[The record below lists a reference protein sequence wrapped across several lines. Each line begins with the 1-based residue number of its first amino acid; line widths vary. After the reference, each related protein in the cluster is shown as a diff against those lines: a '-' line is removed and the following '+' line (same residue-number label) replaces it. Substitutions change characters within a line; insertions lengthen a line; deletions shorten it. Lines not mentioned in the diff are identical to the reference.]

1 MSNLDTEKIRT
12 APGDNGRENIMN
24 NEEKILEMLAEL
36 MATQRSQGELL
47 ARVDERSQ
55 RTAVLMETEVMDKL
69 NLLYEGHG
77 LIMETLAPKDRVDEL
92 EADVVVLKSAVKM
105 LTQEVA
111 ELKKAQ

>member
-1 MSNLDTEKIRT
+1 
-12 APGDNGRENIMN
+12 MN
-24 NEEKILEMLAEL
+24 NEEKILAMLAQMQSDMTGMKAD
-36 MATQRSQGELL
+36 MAGMKADMVGMKTDMVGMKERLDQI
-47 ARVDERSQ
+47 DERSQ